1 MPKVRFLTEKLEVE
15 VDEGTSILEAARKC
29 GAPEGDRCGGVC
41 ACSTCHVYVVKG
53 LDKTSEVED
62 DEYDI
67 LDKAFDVKLESRLGC
82 QAKIHGDLDV
92 VISEESFQAFLDEHP
107 NLAAEAKRVRAEA
120 QAQADAA
127 AEPDAGATAE
137 PEAAPATPRS

>member
-15 VDEGTSILEAARKC
+15 VPVGTSILEAARKA

-53 LDKTSEVED
+53 LSQTSEAED
-62 DEYDI
+62 EEQDI
-67 LDKAFDVKLESRLGC
+67 LDKAFDVRMESRLGC
-82 QAKIHGDLDV
+82 QAKITGDIDV

-107 NLAAEAKRVRAEA
+107 NLAEAARKLRAEA
-120 QAQADAA
+120 
-127 AEPDAGATAE
+127 G
-137 PEAAPATPRS
+137 